1 MKLQQLAIGDRFE
14 YDGRIFVKTGPLTA
28 SSDDGGQQMIPRYA
42 VLKPLDLPAR
52 EEKPGLRRKLEE
64 KTVLA
69 AFDDFYRT
77 CSELLDESALPALAE
92 ARHVVFIL
100 ADGLGQALFDTLP
113 PDAAL
118 RRD

>member
-69 AFDDFYRT
+69 ALDDFYRT
-77 CSELLDESALPALAE
+77 CSELLDESTLPALAA
-92 ARHVVFIL
+92 ARQRFL
-100 ADGLGQALFDTLP
+100 DRLK
-113 PDAAL
+113 
-118 RRD
+118 

>member
-1 MKLQQLAIGDRFE
+1 
-14 YDGRIFVKTGPLTA
+14 
-28 SSDDGGQQMIPRYA
+28 

-69 AFDDFYRT
+69 ALDDFYRT

-92 ARHVVFIL
+92 ARQRFI
-100 ADGLGQALFDTLP
+100 D
-113 PDAAL
+113 
-118 RRD
+118 RIK

>member
-28 SSDDGGQQMIPRYA
+28 SSDDGGQQMIPAMPCSSRSICRH
-42 VLKPLDLPAR
+42 AR
-52 EEKPGLRRKLEE
+52 KNRGCAASWMK

-69 AFDDFYRT
+69 ALDDFYRT

-92 ARHVVFIL
+92 ARQRFI
-100 ADGLGQALFDTLP
+100 D
-113 PDAAL
+113 
-118 RRD
+118 RIK